1 MQTFQNSIHL
11 MSFAVGTAVMFL
23 VYLLL
28 VCLHSELDLFQVAT
42 LLAVTLAVIC
52 PGLGLELIRR
62 KFSPDMQAS
71 LTWRETLITVCS
83 MGLGALGLSY
93 FMFIAGVGMVIMSR
107 LFGRLLSLL
116 PIHNTLVLT
125 SIVAGFTAYVTLL
138 SSLTLVL
145 NFLCRSKRGRPLN
158 SSSLS
163 AN

>member
-28 VCLHSELDLFQVAT
+28 VCLHSELDLFQVAA

-52 PGLGLELIRR
+52 PGLGLVLIRR
-62 KFSPDMQAS
+62 IFSPDMQAS
-71 LTWRETLITVCS
+71 FTWRETLITVCS

-116 PIHNTLVLT
+116 PIHSTLVLT
-125 SIVAGFTAYVTLL
+125 SIVAGLTAYVTLL
-138 SSLTLVL
+138 SSLTLVFC
-145 NFLCRSKRGRPLN
+145 FLCRSKKFRLLN
-158 SSSLS
+158 
-163 AN
+163 